1 MTATTAPNPSVSFVN
16 FLLGIKPLA
25 NLARNRARAMM
36 IKRAETIG
44 VPWRD
49 RVATLQTLDWEQ
61 RRAQIT
67 NPAVVYP
74 DYYHR
79 AFHAY
84 DAGNL
89 SWEAALEVEVAAYS
103 VHAMLHPENPREG
116 DAYLRNSYHEIL
128 KAQIPKPP
136 QRILDVGCS
145 VGMSTFALQDLYPEA
160 EITGLDLSPYFL
172 AVAQY
177 NSDTQNRAITWH
189 HAAAEQTGLPSGS
202 FDLVS
207 ASLICHELP
216 CDAARAIFTE
226 ARRLLRPG
234 GHLAMMDMNPRS
246 PVYGKMP
253 PYIFTLLKS
262 TEPYLDQYFT
272 LNLEAELPQAGF
284 NSPTITSNTIRHRTI
299 IAQAR

>member
-1 MTATTAPNPSVSFVN
+1 MTATTTPNPSVSFVN

-36 IKRAETIG
+36 IKRAENIG

-49 RVATLQTLDWEQ
+49 RVTQLKTLNWEQ
-61 RRAQIT
+61 RRTPIE
-67 NPAVVYP
+67 NPAVHYP

-84 DAGNL
+84 DQGNL

-103 VHAMLHPENPREG
+103 VHAMLQPEDPKGG
-116 DAYLRNSYHEIL
+116 DAYLRSSYHNIL
-128 KAQIPKPP
+128 QAQIPTP
-136 QRILDVGCS
+136 QRILDLGCS

-177 NSDTQNRAITWH
+177 NSETQQRSVTWH
-189 HAAAEQTGLPSGS
+189 HAAAEQTGLPAGS

-207 ASLICHELP
+207 ASLIFHELP

-234 GHLAMMDMNPRS
+234 GHFAIMDMNPRS
-246 PVYGKMP
+246 PIYGKMP

-272 LNLEAELPQAGF
+272 LNLETELPQAGF
-284 NSPTITSNTIRHRTI
+284 TVPTITPTTIRHRAI
-299 IAQAR
+299 VAQAC